1 MILPTKHITI
11 ERSLLG
17 VGAEILT
24 IIKKRPETI
33 SELWN
38 KIRKNH
44 EESSQKKPISYRWF
58 VLSLDLL
65 YLIGAVRF
73 EEGLM
78 TVDLKC

>member
-38 KIRKNH
+38 KLRKNH
-44 EESSQKKPISYRWF
+44 EESSQKNRLVI
-58 VLSLDLL
+58 DGL
-65 YLIGAVRF
+65 YFPWI
-73 EEGLM
+73 
-78 TVDLKC
+78 CYI